1 MFDALG
7 AFCGTDCSAG
17 CDTGSIRNRRPTEFG
32 EESEEELSYAL
43 FECADNDGDVAD
55 AHAALARPFR
65 AAPPSP
71 GSAPRRCEACGMS
84 FSAAAFMGHDELTAA
99 LQRPPP
105 RVRVLV
111 KPADGLL

>member
-65 AAPPSP
+65 ELGAQLEVLR
-71 GSAPRRCEACGMS
+71 GSAPQNPASLRKSSMASACKRG
-84 FSAAAFMGHDELTAA
+84 ENCLPKQTT
-99 LQRPPP
+99 RTKT
-105 RVRVLV
+105 RN
-111 KPADGLL
+111 KPKEN